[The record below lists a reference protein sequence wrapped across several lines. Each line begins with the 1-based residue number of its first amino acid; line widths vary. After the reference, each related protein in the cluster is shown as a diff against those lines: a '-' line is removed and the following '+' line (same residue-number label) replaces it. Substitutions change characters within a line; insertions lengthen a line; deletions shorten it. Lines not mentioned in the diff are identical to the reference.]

1 MLCINCKLNT
11 NIVLAVKQGVWTE
24 RGYLWETNLKFMGDK
39 FMKISDEL
47 IDLKG
52 GVQNAVEYLNRRG
65 VKVTV
70 GRYNQWLSG
79 RFHPKYE
86 TISIILEEITDFTLS
101 PSSVQHS
108 DENIVL
114 KRTIPVTEL
123 RQKLPHRRFAN
134 NYWQRVR
141 YVDSQILEAV
151 HGHDVWTRFEAMCG
165 NFECARYV
173 LRRNLNEH
181 TVTDSWIQ
189 NGLRRGWIPECVN
202 VMVDLLEKYE
212 GTGTQFNVMVCEP
225 PVTRVEPPVTR
236 VEPPVTRVEPPVT
249 RVEPPVTRV
258 EPSVARVEAPVA
270 RVEAPVVDVSDLK
283 EKIRLYALSH
293 NPHCDVDN
301 MPDDVVL
308 MMYKDMMGQ

>member
-1 MLCINCKLNT
+1 MK
-11 NIVLAVKQGVWTE
+11 K
-24 RGYLWETNLKFMGDK
+24 NLL
-39 FMKISDEL
+39 DEL

-181 TVTDSWIQ
+181 TITDSWIQ

-212 GTGTQFNVMVCEP
+212 GTGTPFNVMVCEP
-225 PVTRVEPPVTR
+225 PVARVEAPVAR
-236 VEPPVTRVEPPVT
+236 VEAP
-249 RVEPPVTRV
+249 
-258 EPSVARVEAPVA
+258 VARVEAPVA

>member
-1 MLCINCKLNT
+1 MK
-11 NIVLAVKQGVWTE
+11 K
-24 RGYLWETNLKFMGDK
+24 NLL
-39 FMKISDEL
+39 DEL

-65 VKVTV
+65 VKITV

-79 RFHPKYE
+79 RLHPKYE
-86 TISIILEEITDFTLS
+86 TISIMLEEITDFTLS
-101 PSSVQHS
+101 PLPVQHS

-114 KRTIPVTEL
+114 KHTIPVTEL

-141 YVDSQILEAV
+141 YVDSQILEAI

-202 VMVDLLEKYE
+202 VMVDLL
-212 GTGTQFNVMVCEP
+212 
-225 PVTRVEPPVTR
+225 
-236 VEPPVTRVEPPVT
+236 
-249 RVEPPVTRV
+249 
-258 EPSVARVEAPVA
+258 
-270 RVEAPVVDVSDLK
+270 
-283 EKIRLYALSH
+283 
-293 NPHCDVDN
+293 
-301 MPDDVVL
+301 
-308 MMYKDMMGQ
+308 

>member
-1 MLCINCKLNT
+1 MKK
-11 NIVLAVKQGVWTE
+11 NIFKEFADAMGGLREAVDYLAEHDV
-24 RGYLWETNLKFMGDK
+24 
-39 FMKISDEL
+39 KIS
-47 IDLKG
+47 
-52 GVQNAVEYLNRRG
+52 
-65 VKVTV
+65 V
-70 GRYNQWLSG
+70 GRYNEWMAGKQYPLA
-79 RFHPKYE
+79 
-86 TISIILEEITDFTLS
+86 TTLNIIMKKLGLPNLDPVIDVGE
-101 PSSVQHS
+101 V
-108 DENIVL
+108 VL
-114 KRTIPVTEL
+114 KHTLPVTEL

-151 HGHDVWTRFEAMCG
+151 HGHDVWTRFEAMCS

-181 TVTDSWIQ
+181 TITDSWIQ

-212 GTGTQFNVMVCEP
+212 GTGTPFNVMVCEP
-225 PVTRVEPPVTR
+225 PVSRVEPPVSRVEAPVARVEPPVT
-236 VEPPVTRVEPPVT
+236 
-249 RVEPPVTRV
+249 
-258 EPSVARVEAPVA
+258 

>member
-1 MLCINCKLNT
+1 MK
-11 NIVLAVKQGVWTE
+11 K
-24 RGYLWETNLKFMGDK
+24 NLL
-39 FMKISDEL
+39 DEL

-65 VKVTV
+65 VKVTI

-101 PSSVQHS
+101 PLPEQHS

-114 KRTIPVTEL
+114 KHTIPVTEL

-181 TVTDSWIQ
+181 TITDSWIQ
-189 NGLRRGWIPECVN
+189 KGSAPFSAIRNNKTCCVKFTSKRFEKEWQEFCKN
-202 VMVDLLEKYE
+202 NELKNDPKLEY
-212 GTGTQFNVMVCEP
+212 
-225 PVTRVEPPVTR
+225 
-236 VEPPVTRVEPPVT
+236 
-249 RVEPPVTRV
+249 
-258 EPSVARVEAPVA
+258 
-270 RVEAPVVDVSDLK
+270 
-283 EKIRLYALSH
+283 
-293 NPHCDVDN
+293 
-301 MPDDVVL
+301 
-308 MMYKDMMGQ
+308 